1 MNLTELEFSD
11 ASFFFYHYQFDD
23 HFDTSK
29 HAVLSSS
36 GGAVA
41 PLQTSGE
48 CADCNLLTPHPT
60 DLI

>member
-11 ASFFFYHYQFDD
+11 AIFFFF
-23 HFDTSK
+23 FIIISSMITSK

-48 CADCNLLTPHPT
+48 CAHCNLLTPHPT